1 MKRGVL
7 QFIQNLAASVFI
19 GIAVY
24 GLIIFF
30 GGEMQRRV
38 PAWKSLILGFTAVV
52 CIAVIVVVGG
62 LIDKQA
68 SRKENQESQVSGQNG
83 SGGNG

>member
-1 MKRGVL
+1 MRRGVL

-30 GGEMQRRV
+30 GGEMQRRI
-38 PAWKSLILGFTAVV
+38 PAWKSLFLGLTAVV
-52 CIAVIVVVGG
+52 CIAVVVVVGG

-68 SRKENQESQVSGQNG
+68 SRNENKEGQEVGQNG
-83 SGGNG
+83 SSGNG